1 MAVPPA
7 LERRRVR
14 VTGVVQ
20 GVGFRPFVH
29 ALAHRHELAGH
40 VRNDGGVVI
49 TEVEGPP
56 AALERFACALA
67 AEAPP
72 LARVATVE
80 VEALPVTGDQG
91 FEIRRSTG
99 AAAPGATPLPPDV
112 ATCAECVRELFDP
125 ANRRYR
131 HPFITCTHCGPRFT
145 IVKSLPYDRAHTTM
159 AQFPLCERCRVEYE
173 DPHDRRH
180 HAETICCPD
189 CGPRLRLGLDAAL
202 AILRDGGILAV
213 KGLGGYHLACD
224 ATSEAAVAR
233 LRERKQREAKP
244 LAVMAAEPAQLARLT
259 AAERALLESP
269 ARPIVIARRRRRL
282 AARSVRCPGQP
293 LGRRD
298 DALHAPPSPA
308 ARRRGTAARDDER
321 QTSPTSRSASTTTR
335 RAVACGGSPMPSST
349 TTAPIHRRCED
360 SVVRAAFPI
369 RRSRGHA
376 PDWLALP
383 LAARRP
389 LLAAGA
395 ELKATFCVAHGQ
407 RAWLSAHLGDLD
419 APAAREAFAADV
431 ALTLEALA
439 LVPEIIACDLHPDYA
454 STRWALEQDAELVRV
469 QHHHAHA
476 AACLAE
482 HGETAPA
489 LALVFDGTGLGSDGT
504 LWGGELLRCDL
515 AGFERLAHLV
525 PVALPGGEA
534 AIREPWRIASAYL
547 ERAGRPVPF
556 ERWPAVRQSLRIGAP
571 PTSGVGRLFDAV
583 AALVCGF
590 EQVSYEGQAA
600 IALEELAGST
610 AAEPYACRVTGELIH
625 GSDLVAAAHDDLAAG
640 RNRRE
645 IAAAFHEGLACA
657 AISACEAAATPR
669 TVVLSGGSFQNL
681 RLAHSVAGGLTARGF
696 RVLTHRL
703 VPPNDGGIS
712 YGQAAVAAAQGG
724 R

>member
-1 MAVPPA
+1 MSDPPL

-29 ALAHRHELAGH
+29 ALADRHSLAGH

-56 AALERFACALA
+56 DALARFAAALS

-72 LARVATVE
+72 LARVASVE
-80 VEALPVTGDQG
+80 IEPVPATGARG
-91 FEIRRSTG
+91 FEIRTSTG
-99 AAAPGATPLPPDV
+99 APAPGATPLPPDV
-112 ATCAECVRELFDP
+112 ATCDECLRELFDP

-145 IVKSLPYDRAHTTM
+145 IVKGLPYDRARTTM
-159 AQFPLCERCRVEYE
+159 AAFPMCEHCAAEYE
-173 DPHDRRH
+173 DPYDRRH

-189 CGPRLRLGLDAAL
+189 CGPRLGMALEDAVAV
-202 AILRDGGILAV
+202 LRDGGIVAI

-224 ATSEAAVAR
+224 ATSERAVAR

-244 LAVMAAEPAQLARLT
+244 LAVMSAQPERLVRLS
-259 AAERALLESP
+259 AAERALVDSP
-269 ARPIVIARRRRRL
+269 ARPIVIAARRPGSGLAPSVAPASRWVGVLAPYTPLHHLLIADLARPLVMTSGNLTDEPICIEDGEARRRL
-282 AARSVRCPGQP
+282 RGLA
-293 LGRRD
+293 
-298 DALHAPPSPA
+298 DAFLDHD
-308 ARRRGTAARDDER
+308 R
-321 QTSPTSRSASTTTR
+321 
-335 RAVACGGSPMPSST
+335 
-349 TTAPIHRRCED
+349 PIHRRCED

-383 LAARRP
+383 VPARRP

-395 ELKATFCVAHGQ
+395 ELKATFCIARDD

-419 APAAREAFAADV
+419 APAAREAFVADV
-431 ALTLEALA
+431 ELALDALA
-439 LVPEIIACDLHPDYA
+439 LRPELIACDLHPDYA
-454 STRWALEQDAELVRV
+454 STRWALEQDAELVRI

-489 LALVFDGTGLGSDGT
+489 LALVFDGTGLGTDGT

-515 AGFERLAHLV
+515 EGFERLAHLEAV
-525 PVALPGGEA
+525 PLPGGEA
-534 AIREPWRIASAYL
+534 AIHEPWRIAAAYL
-547 ERAGRPVPF
+547 ERAGRPVPYV
-556 ERWPAVRQSLRIGAP
+556 RWPTVRQSLRVGAP
-571 PTSGVGRLFDAV
+571 LTSGAGRLFDAV

-590 EQVSYEGQAA
+590 EHVSFEGQAA
-600 IALEELAGST
+600 IALEELAGETT
-610 AAEPYACRVTGELIH
+610 AAAYRCRIADGVIH
-625 GSDLVAAAHDDLAAG
+625 GSDLVAAVHDDLAAG
-640 RNRRE
+640 RE
-645 IAAAFHEGLACA
+645 PAVIAAAFHEGLAA
-657 AISACEAAATPR
+657 AAVGACELAGAPAT
-669 TVVLSGGSFQNL
+669 VALSGGSFQNL
-681 RLAHSVAGGLTARGF
+681 RLLRTIERGLTARGF
-696 RVLTHRL
+696 RVLTHHL

-712 YGQAAVAAAQGG
+712 YGQAAIAATQGG